1 MTIDKNRLHK
11 HNKPMILLSYTASLF
26 LFWLL
31 LSGHF
36 TPLMLG
42 LGLASL
48 ALTILLSRRMTLI
61 DHESYPLHLSSKL
74 PAFLLFIM
82 QEIVKANIDV
92 IRRIMTFRRD
102 SVSPQLIEVDVPLKS
117 DLGRAIYAN
126 AITLTPG
133 TVSIDLTE
141 EKILVHALSKEAA
154 DDLATGEMAKS
165 IPDHVVEEKI

>member
-1 MTIDKNRLHK
+1 M
-11 HNKPMILLSYTASLF
+11 MLLSYTALLSV
-26 LFWLL
+26 FWLL

-48 ALTILLSRRMTLI
+48 LLTVFLSRRMAVI

-74 PAFLLFIM
+74 PAFLVFIM
-82 QEIVKANIDV
+82 REIVKANIDV
-92 IRRIMTFRRD
+92 IKRILSFKRD
-102 SVSPQLIEVDVPLKS
+102 AVSPQLIEVDVALKS
-117 DLGRAIYAN
+117 DLGRAMYAN

-154 DDLATGEMAKS
+154 EDLATGEMAKS
-165 IPDHVVEEKI
+165 IPDHVVEERS